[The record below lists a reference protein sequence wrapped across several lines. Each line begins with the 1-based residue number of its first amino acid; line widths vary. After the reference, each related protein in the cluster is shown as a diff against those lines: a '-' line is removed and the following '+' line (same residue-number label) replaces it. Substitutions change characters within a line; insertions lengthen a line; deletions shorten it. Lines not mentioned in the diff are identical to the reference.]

1 MQDRDTRDGIDWET
15 PVSRGRRKAA
25 ECALVIG
32 ISEGI
37 VLADRYRLTRRQS
50 ERETGASWIAVD
62 LETGSDVWVQ
72 FADHGGLAQA
82 AEIIRGLTSTTS
94 SVSAA
99 LPSVLDT
106 GELRMIVDSRAIAA
120 LRGGAEAHATHVE
133 IVIEFVVVKP
143 LAGRGLAAKILRKA
157 LAPAEALAIA
167 ATLAGA
173 LDAAL
178 AAGGSHGWLGSGS
191 VWLVR
196 RGGCV
201 LDLALGLAYP
211 DGSVIELEQQVTGY
225 FAPERFAVAG
235 AAVAGAAGTSVGSGS
250 KATEAADVFA
260 LGWMLYEMLVGHAE
274 LVAEYERLVD
284 GAGAVTTV
292 ELLVLWRARARVH
305 LTELVE
311 ADSALAVL
319 VLGCLAENAAERPS
333 LADFGERARGAA
345 KGLAGVAPL
354 VVPVARTRAAAA
366 AEVAAVAAAAAVVE
380 GAEVAE
386 AAEAGIAAAEVAT
399 AAAAVGLGVLAGE
412 ALVGDSLATESIAD
426 VSDTSAEIAGA
437 SGVATGEG
445 PGAASGGGSD
455 VASGGGTGVGS
466 DVASGGSSE
475 ASSLSEEA
483 AASAVVAEAE
493 TVVLAAAVG
502 AGVAGAG
509 ATVAGVAETGGAGV
523 ETLGVA
529 AFGAEGLAGAGGS
542 GGASGFGGSGG
553 STGSGS
559 GGSSGSAGAAG
570 SGGEVTGEREKE
582 LERLSHRARLATIG
596 GTAAA
601 VVALGVG
608 VAVGYSIGHSGNSST
623 TLTSVGTNAVG
634 PLPSASSSPVA
645 VPTPTV
651 TVTVTV
657 TVTEAGAASPSASAS
672 SSASSATSGAS
683 GSSSA
688 GASSSPSA
696 VTSPALPAPTSS
708 SEAISEL
715 NQEIQYL
722 RGSGQISPTT
732 SEQLS
737 TAVSKLKSSLGTS
750 SYSNSLSSLTSL
762 IRSSKNSGHLSSNA
776 EATLE
781 SILGYFY
788 AGSGS

>member
-1 MQDRDTRDGIDWET
+1 M
-15 PVSRGRRKAA
+15 
-25 ECALVIG
+25 IG

-82 AEIIRGLTSTTS
+82 AETIRGLVTGSAS

-120 LRGGAEAHATHVE
+120 LRGGAEAHSTHVE

-143 LAGRGLAAKILRKA
+143 LAGRGLPAKIQRKA
-157 LAPAEALAIA
+157 LPPAEALAIA

-173 LDAAL
+173 LDVAL
-178 AAGGSHGWLGSGS
+178 VAGGSHGWLGSGS

-235 AAVAGAAGTSVGSGS
+235 AAVAGAAGTAVGSGS

-274 LVAEYERLVD
+274 LVAEYERLVA

-292 ELLVLWRARARVH
+292 ELLALWRARARVH

-311 ADSALAVL
+311 ADSVLAVL
-319 VLGCLAENAAERPS
+319 VLGCLAESAAERPS

-345 KGLAGVAPL
+345 KGLAGLAPL
-354 VVPVARTRAAAA
+354 VVPVARTRAAEVGIAA
-366 AEVAAVAAAAAVVE
+366 AEVAAAAAVVGAGVLAGE
-380 GAEVAE
+380 MLAGEALAGEAMAAEGMAAAGSAAEGLQGAEVAE
-386 AAEAGIAAAEVAT
+386 ISGVSEISEAGDV
-399 AAAAVGLGVLAGE
+399 
-412 ALVGDSLATESIAD
+412 AD
-426 VSDTSAEIAGA
+426 VADTGSAA
-437 SGVATGEG
+437 
-445 PGAASGGGSD
+445 GAASGAEAGTEAAA
-455 VASGGGTGVGS
+455 ASG
-466 DVASGGSSE
+466 
-475 ASSLSEEA
+475 SEEA

-493 TVVLAAAVG
+493 TVVLAAA
-502 AGVAGAG
+502 AGAG
-509 ATVAGVAETGGAGV
+509 AGAMGM
-523 ETLGVA
+523 A
-529 AFGAEGLAGAGGS
+529 AFGAEGLAGSGEHGGS
-542 GGASGFGGSGG
+542 AGSSGSGGSGG
-553 STGSGS
+553 S
-559 GGSSGSAGAAG
+559 GGSAAGSAGGAAG
-570 SGGEVTGEREKE
+570 FGGEAAGEREKE

-608 VAVGYSIGHSGNSST
+608 VAVGYSVGHSGGNST
-623 TLTSVGTNAVG
+623 TLTSVGTNAVV
-634 PLPSASSSPVA
+634 PISSASSSPVA
-645 VPTPTV
+645 APAPTV

-657 TVTEAGAASPSASAS
+657 TVTEAVAASPSASAS
-672 SSASSATSGAS
+672 ASSSASAAS
-683 GSSSA
+683 GST
-688 GASSSPSA
+688 GTTPSSSPS
-696 VTSPALPAPTSS
+696 TISSPALPAPTSS
-708 SEAISEL
+708 GEAISEL
-715 NQEIQYL
+715 TQEIQYL
-722 RGSGQISPTT
+722 RGSGQISKST
-732 SEQLS
+732 SEQLT
-737 TAVSKLKSSLGTS
+737 TAVGKLKSSLGTS
-750 SYSNSLSSLTSL
+750 SYSGSLSSLTSL
-762 IRSSKNSGHLSSNA
+762 IRSLKGSGHLSSTA

>member
-1 MQDRDTRDGIDWET
+1 M
-15 PVSRGRRKAA
+15 
-25 ECALVIG
+25 IG

-82 AEIIRGLTSTTS
+82 ADIIRGLTES
-94 SVSAA
+94 SASSLSAA

-120 LRGGAEAHATHVE
+120 LRGGAEAHSTHVE

-143 LAGRGLAAKILRKA
+143 LAGRGLPAKIQRKA
-157 LAPAEALAIA
+157 LPPAEALAIA

-173 LDAAL
+173 LGAAL
-178 AAGGSHGWLGSGS
+178 AVGGSHGWLGPGS

-225 FAPERFAVAG
+225 FAPERLAI
-235 AAVAGAAGTSVGSGS
+235 AGAAGASGAGAAVGSGS

-274 LVAEYERLVD
+274 LVAEYERLVA

-311 ADSALAVL
+311 ADSALALL
-319 VLGCLAENAAERPS
+319 VLACLAENPAERP
-333 LADFGERARGAA
+333 DFAAFSERARGAA
-345 KGLAGVAPL
+345 KALAGVAPL
-354 VVPVARTRAAAA
+354 VLPVARTRPA
-366 AEVAAVAAAAAVVE
+366 AEAGIAVAEVAAAAAVV
-380 GAEVAE
+380 GAGVVVGEAL
-386 AAEAGIAAAEVAT
+386 AAEA
-399 AAAAVGLGVLAGE
+399 LAGE
-412 ALVGDSLATESIAD
+412 ALAGEALAAEVVQGADVADVASIAELADVADVADVAGVGDMGTEAG
-426 VSDTSAEIAGA
+426 TTTGTEAGGA
-437 SGVATGEG
+437 SAGGLGVAS
-445 PGAASGGGSD
+445 GAAS
-455 VASGGGTGVGS
+455 VTASG
-466 DVASGGSSE
+466 
-475 ASSLSEEA
+475 SEES

-493 TVVLAAAVG
+493 TVVLAAAIG

-509 ATVAGVAETGGAGV
+509 AVETGAASASAAETGGVEAG
-523 ETLGVA
+523 TASAGAMGAVA
-529 AFGAEGLAGAGGS
+529 FSAFGAEGLAGSGSHGGSAGS
-542 GGASGFGGSGG
+542 GGAGGS
-553 STGSGS
+553 
-559 GGSSGSAGAAG
+559 AG
-570 SGGEVTGEREKE
+570 SGGEAAGEHEKE

-608 VAVGYSIGHSGNSST
+608 VAVGYSVGHGGNNST
-623 TLTSVGTNAVG
+623 TLTSVGTNAVV
-634 PLPSASSSPVA
+634 PISSASSSPVA
-645 VPTPTV
+645 APAPTV

-657 TVTEAGAASPSASAS
+657 TVTEAVAASPSASAS
-672 SSASSATSGAS
+672 ASASSSSAAS
-683 GSSSA
+683 GSTSSTPSSA
-688 GASSSPSA
+688 PS
-696 VTSPALPAPTSS
+696 TISSPALPAPSS
-708 SEAISEL
+708 AGEAISEL
-715 NQEIQYL
+715 TQEIQYL
-722 RGSGQISPTT
+722 RGSGQISKST
-732 SEQLS
+732 SEQLT

-750 SYSNSLSSLTSL
+750 SSSSSLSSLTSL
-762 IRSSKNSGHLSSNA
+762 IRSLKGSGHLSSTA

>member
-1 MQDRDTRDGIDWET
+1 M
-15 PVSRGRRKAA
+15 
-25 ECALVIG
+25 IG

-82 AEIIRGLTSTTS
+82 ADTIRGLISNSTS
-94 SVSAA
+94 SVAAA

-120 LRGGAEAHATHVE
+120 VRGGAEAYATHVE
-133 IVIEFVVVKP
+133 IVIEFVVIKP
-143 LAGRGLAAKILRKA
+143 LAGRGLPAKIQRKA
-157 LAPAEALAIA
+157 LPPAEALAIA

-178 AAGGSHGWLGSGS
+178 PAGGSHGWLGSWS

-201 LDLALGLAYP
+201 LDLALGLAFP

-235 AAVAGAAGTSVGSGS
+235 AAATGGAAGTAVGSGS
-250 KATEAADVFA
+250 KATEAADVYA
-260 LGWMLYEMLVGHAE
+260 LGWMVYEMLVGHAE
-274 LVAEYERLVD
+274 LVAEYERLVA

-292 ELLVLWRARARVH
+292 ELLALWRARARVH

-319 VLGCLAENAAERPS
+319 VLACLAENAAARPN
-333 LADFGERARGAA
+333 LAAFGERARGAA

-354 VVPVARTRAAAA
+354 VVPVARTRAAAV
-366 AEVAAVAAAAAVVE
+366 AEVAAVAAAAAAVE

-386 AAEAGIAAAEVAT
+386 AAEAGIAAAEVA
-399 AAAAVGLGVLAGE
+399 AAAAVVGAGVLAGE
-412 ALVGDSLATESIAD
+412 ALAAEGVSGAGTGIETGSGIEAGSGIAEAGQAAEFSEVAEVAD
-426 VSDTSAEIAGA
+426 VSDTSTEA
-437 SGVATGEG
+437 SGVA
-445 PGAASGGGSD
+445 SG
-455 VASGGGTGVGS
+455 
-466 DVASGGSSE
+466 

-483 AASAVVAEAE
+483 AAGAVVAEAE
-493 TVVLAAAVG
+493 TVVLAAA
-502 AGVAGAG
+502 ARA
-509 ATVAGVAETGGAGV
+509 

-529 AFGAEGLAGAGGS
+529 AFGAEGLAG
-542 GGASGFGGSGG
+542 
-553 STGSGS
+553 
-559 GGSSGSAGAAG
+559 SSNSAGAG
-570 SGGEVTGEREKE
+570 SSVSSSAEREKE
-582 LERLSHRARLATIG
+582 VERLSHRARLATIG

-608 VAVGYSIGHSGNSST
+608 VAVGYSIGHSGNST
-623 TLTSVGTNAVG
+623 TLTAVGTNAAG
-634 PLPSASSSPVA
+634 PIPSASSSAVA
-645 VPTPTV
+645 APAPTV

-657 TVTEAGAASPSASAS
+657 TVTEAGAASPSASPSASAS
-672 SSASSATSGAS
+672 SSASSAAS
-683 GSSSA
+683 GSASAAA
-688 GASSSPSA
+688 GASSSPST
-696 VTSPALPAPTSS
+696 VSSPALPAPSS
-708 SEAISEL
+708 SGEAISEL
-715 NQEIQYL
+715 TQEIQYL
-722 RGSGQISPTT
+722 QGSGQISG
-732 SEQLS
+732 S
-737 TAVSKLKSSLGTS
+737 TAGQLTTAVGTLKSSLGTHS
-750 SYSNSLSSLTSL
+750 SSSSLSSLTSL
-762 IRSSKNSGHLSSNA
+762 IRSLKNSGHLSGNA
-776 EATLE
+776 EVTLE

-788 AGSGS
+788 AQSGS